1 MKYEREHMPE
11 CANEVDAFVKHYFET
26 TIAGKDMDP
35 LEFKWDMYREL
46 DDRGRLLFI
55 AARNEL
61 EENRLLG
68 FVSYFMSEHLHH
80 RQVLA
85 TCDML
90 AVHPEYR
97 GIGMGSQLVGQAEQW
112 LKAQGVTHIV
122 HAYRLIYGD
131 NPLFPKL
138 GYKAEETWY
147 VKDIR

>member
-1 MKYEREHMPE
+1 MQYTREHMPE
-11 CANEVDAFVKHYFET
+11 VYKEVDELVKYYFET
-26 TIAGKDMDP
+26 TKAGEGMDP
-35 LEFKWDMYREL
+35 LDFKWDMYREL

-55 AARNEL
+55 TARGDNEPHKMH
-61 EENRLLG
+61 G
-68 FVSYFMSEHLHH
+68 FVSYFMSEHMHH

-90 AVHPEYR
+90 AVHPDYR
-97 GIGMGSQLVGQAEQW
+97 SVGVGSQLVETAEQW